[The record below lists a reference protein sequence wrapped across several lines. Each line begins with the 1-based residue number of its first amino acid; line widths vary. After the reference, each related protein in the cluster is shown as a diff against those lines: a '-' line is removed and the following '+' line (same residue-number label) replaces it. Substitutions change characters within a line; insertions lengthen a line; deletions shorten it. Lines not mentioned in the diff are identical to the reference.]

1 MPSGKSGP
9 NSWIER
15 TVVDV
20 CGEKDILTNMLEEAR
35 TGLRVAEAHIVQGG
49 KPPEERAE
57 LRGREKAYRTIV
69 HQLQQAIHQVDRL
82 GKTSDIEGAV
92 ANIEAAERLVAGV
105 KTSGYKSEYA
115 KGLSQDSLIASRRAV
130 VGLWNVNTEKQ

>member
-1 MPSGKSGP
+1 M
-9 NSWIER
+9 
-15 TVVDV
+15 

-69 HQLQQAIHQVDRL
+69 HQLQQAIRQVDRL
-82 GKTSDIEGAV
+82 GKSSDIEGAL

-105 KTSGYKSEYA
+105 KTSGYKSEYSLGVC
-115 KGLSQDSLIASRRAV
+115 KDSLLASKRAV
-130 VGLWNVNTEKQ
+130 IGLWNVVSEEK

>member
-1 MPSGKSGP
+1 M
-9 NSWIER
+9 
-15 TVVDV
+15 

-35 TGLRVAEAHIVQGG
+35 TGLRVAEAHICQGG

-82 GKTSDIEGAV
+82 SKGSDIEGAI
-92 ANIEAAERLVAGV
+92 ANIEAAERLIAEV
-105 KTSGYKSEYA
+105 KTGGYKSEYSL
-115 KGLSQDSLIASRRAV
+115 GVCQDSLIAARRAV
-130 VGLWNVNTEKQ
+130 IGLWQVTSEGE